1 MSTATAATSRR
12 RTRRSAREAPTKDL
26 VLRRNSIERLKED
39 KFPLDIV
46 DELPQLIA
54 LGYEAVPEEDIV
66 RLNWWG
72 LTHDKPKLGTFMVRI
87 KVAGGQLT
95 PDQLRGVGRISQE
108 WGEDYGELT
117 TRQGLQ
123 LHHVRLDELPD
134 VLAAIKDTGLTT
146 VGGEGDTV
154 RNITSCPV
162 SGIQPDEPFDVR
174 PVIAEVADFFWGNP
188 DYSNLPR
195 KHKYGISA
203 CPGQC
208 DAPEIQDVALTAV
221 VHPDDGREG
230 FAVRV
235 GGGLSNIPRFG
246 KDLGVFVPMGEVVE
260 VLRAITDTWQHDL
273 RYRVSRAKAR
283 IKFMMDDHG
292 PDGVR
297 AKVEERL
304 GRGLERLDG
313 PEPAHA
319 IDHLGV
325 HQQSQDGYVYA
336 GFSVPMG
343 WLTGTQMIGIA
354 DLVESVGADIRLT
367 RQQDVIVGNIR
378 ADLLATVTDGM
389 RELGLPIGRNK
400 VYGNSIACTS
410 HRFCN
415 YSVAETKGKLEE
427 LLEEFDDRYGKA
439 IEDLKIFMDGCPH
452 ACAHHWVG
460 DIGLQ
465 GTTTKLE
472 DGTRV
477 EAYDVALRGGLGVD
491 AAIGSPLLR
500 RIPTGELN
508 GALDRLVGAWV
519 EKRVSL
525 NGSGAT
531 YTFRRFLDERSDEE
545 LKALA
550 LGQKL
555 PGEDGDDGTKPI
567 VRVPGTLL
575 ELSDGADE
583 IPVAAATVR
592 EALEALHTEHPRL
605 VAELLSDPNTVNPYI
620 NLYVGEDDIRSLG
633 GLDATLEPGDELMI
647 LPALAGG

>member
-1 MSTATAATSRR
+1 MSSATAPLKRR
-12 RTRRSAREAPTKDL
+12 RVTRSSRDNPTQEF
-26 VLRRNSIERLKED
+26 VLKRNSIERLKAD

-72 LTHDKPKLGTFMVRI
+72 LTHDKPKMGTFMVRI
-87 KVAGGQLT
+87 KVPGGQVT
-95 PDQLRGVGRISQE
+95 PAQLRGVGRISQQ

-123 LHHVRLDELPD
+123 LHHVSLDELPD
-134 VLAAIKDTGLTT
+134 VLAAVEATGLTT

-162 SGIQPDEPFDVR
+162 AGLQPGEAFDVR
-174 PVIAEVADFFWGNP
+174 PVIDEVAAFFWGNRE
-188 DYSNLPR
+188 YSNLPR
-195 KHKYGISA
+195 KHKYTISA

-208 DAPEIQDVALTAV
+208 NAPEIHDVALIAV
-221 VHPDDGREG
+221 VHEGREG
-230 FAVRV
+230 FAVKV
-235 GGGLSNIPRFG
+235 GGGLSNIPRLAQ
-246 KDLGVFVPMGEVVE
+246 DIGVFVPREQTIE

-297 AKVEERL
+297 TKVEERL
-304 GRGLERLDG
+304 GYELQRFVAPVPTHE
-313 PEPAHA
+313 A
-319 IDHLGV
+319 DHLGV
-325 HQQSQDGYVYA
+325 QPQAQDGYVFA

-343 WLTGTQMIGIA
+343 WLTGSQMIEIA
-354 DLVESVGADIRLT
+354 DLADETGTDIRLT
-367 RQQDVIVGNIR
+367 RQQDVIIGNIPAHR
-378 ADLLATVTDGM
+378 LAEVTDRM
-389 RELGLPIGRNK
+389 RDVDLSIGRNK

-410 HRFCN
+410 HKFCN

-427 LLEEFDDRYGKA
+427 LLEEYDERYGNA

-465 GTTTKLE
+465 GTTTTLE
-472 DGTRV
+472 GGQRV
-477 EAYDVALRGGLGVD
+477 EAYDVALRGGLGPD
-491 AAIGSPLLR
+491 AAIGTPLLR
-500 RIPTGELN
+500 RIPTGQLN
-508 GALDRLVGAWV
+508 GALDNLIGTWVAERVARNGDGA
-519 EKRVSL
+519 
-525 NGSGAT
+525 A
-531 YTFRRFLDERSDEE
+531 YTFRRFLDERSDDD
-545 LKALA
+545 LRALA
-550 LGQKL
+550 LG
-555 PGEDGDDGTKPI
+555 EEVVDDGERDSLPF

-575 ELSDGADE
+575 HLSEGADE
-583 IPVAAATVR
+583 IPVEAATVR
-592 EALEALHTEHPRL
+592 EALAVVGRQYPQL
-605 VAELLSDPNTVNPYI
+605 VAELLLSPDEVNPVL
-620 NLYVGEDDIRSLG
+620 NLYIGEDDIRSLG
-633 GLDATLEPGDELMI
+633 GLDAPLEAGDELLI

>member
-1 MSTATAATSRR
+1 MPTTTRTRR
-12 RTRRSAREAPTKDL
+12 PRRSAREAPTQEL
-26 VLRRNSIERLKED
+26 VLRRNSIERLKDE

-72 LTHDKPKLGTFMVRI
+72 LTHDKPKVGTFMVRI

-95 PDQLRGVGRISQE
+95 PAQLHGVGRISQE
-108 WGEDYGELT
+108 WGENYGELT

-123 LHHVRLDELPD
+123 LHNVRLDELPE
-134 VLAAIKDTGLTT
+134 VLEAVRETGLTT

-154 RNITSCPV
+154 RNITGCPV
-162 SGIQPDEPFDVR
+162 AGILEGEAFDVR
-174 PVIAEVADFFWGNP
+174 PVIEEVARFFWGNP
-188 DYSNLPR
+188 EYSNLPR

-208 DAPEIQDVALTAV
+208 DAPEIQDVALIAV
-221 VHPDDGREG
+221 LKDGREG
-230 FAVRV
+230 FAVKV
-235 GGGLSNIPRFG
+235 GGGLSNIPRLG
-246 KDLGVFVPMGEVVE
+246 RDLGVFVPREDVVE

-283 IKFMMDDHG
+283 IKFMMDDYG

-304 GRGLERLDG
+304 GRELERYEA
-313 PEPAHA
+313 PVAAQEA
-319 IDHLGV
+319 DHLGV
-325 HQQSQDGYVYA
+325 QAQRQDGYLFA

-343 WLTGTQMIGIA
+343 WLTGTQMIAIA
-354 DLVESVGADIRLT
+354 DLVEAVGADVRLT
-367 RQQDVIVGNIR
+367 RQQDVIIGNIR
-378 ADLLATVTDGM
+378 ADRLSEVTDGM
-389 RELGLPIGRNK
+389 REVGLPITRNK
-400 VYGNSIACTS
+400 AYGNSIACTS
-410 HRFCN
+410 HQFCN

-427 LLEEFDDRYGKA
+427 LLGEFDARYGGA

-465 GTTTKLE
+465 GTTTKLP
-472 DGTRV
+472 DGRRV
-477 EAYDVALRGGLGVD
+477 EAYDVALRGGLGPE

-500 RIPTGELN
+500 RIPTEELN
-508 GALDRLVGAWV
+508 GALDRLIGAWV
-519 EKRVSL
+519 AERVAM
-525 NGSGAT
+525 NGSGSS
-531 YTFRRFLDERSDEE
+531 YTFRRFLETRTDDQLR
-545 LKALA
+545 ALA
-550 LGQKL
+550 LG
-555 PGEDGDDGTKPI
+555 EDDGPDVGPDGRPV

-583 IPVAAATVR
+583 IPVTASTVR
-592 EALEALHTEHPRL
+592 EALAALRLEHPRL
-605 VAELLSDPNTVNPYI
+605 VGELLAEPEKVNPYI

-633 GLDATLEPGDELMI
+633 GLDARLREGDELII

>member
-1 MSTATAATSRR
+1 MSSTLSPRQRRARRTSRDN
-12 RTRRSAREAPTKDL
+12 PTQEF
-26 VLRRNSIERLKED
+26 VLKRNSIERLKHE

-72 LTHDKPKLGTFMVRI
+72 LTHDKPKTGTFMVRI

-95 PDQLRGVGRISQE
+95 AAQLRGVGHISQE
-108 WGEDYGELT
+108 WGENYGELT

-123 LHHVRLDELPD
+123 LHHVRLDELPE
-134 VLAAIKDTGLTT
+134 VLAAVEATGLTT

-154 RNITSCPV
+154 RNITGCPV
-162 SGIQPDEPFDVR
+162 AGIQQDEAFDVR
-174 PVIAEVADFFWGNP
+174 PVIAEVADFFWGNR

-208 DAPEIQDVALTAV
+208 DAPEIQDVALFAV
-221 VHPDDGREG
+221 IKDGREG
-230 FAVRV
+230 FTVRV
-235 GGGLSNIPRFG
+235 GGGLSNLPRLAR
-246 KDLGVFVPMGEVVE
+246 DLGVFVPREETIE
-260 VLRAITDTWQHDL
+260 VLRAITDAWQYDL

-304 GRGLERLDG
+304 GRELERFET
-313 PEPAHA
+313 PPPAFEA
-319 IDHLGV
+319 DHLGV
-325 HQQSQDGYVYA
+325 QPQAQDGYLFA

-343 WLTGTQMIGIA
+343 WLTGTQMIAIA
-354 DLVESVGADIRLT
+354 DLVDATGTDIRLT
-367 RQQDVIVGNIR
+367 RQQDVIIGNIP
-378 ADLLATVTDGM
+378 AHKLSTITDEM
-389 RELGLPIGRNK
+389 QLIGLPIGRNK

-415 YSVAETKGKLEE
+415 YSVAETKGKLQE
-427 LLEEFDDRYGKA
+427 LLEEYDERYGNA

-465 GTTTKLE
+465 GTTTKLP
-472 DGTRV
+472 DGQRV
-477 EAYDVALRGGLGVD
+477 EAYDVALRGGLGPD
-491 AAIGSPLLR
+491 AAIGTPLLR
-500 RIPTGELN
+500 RVPTDELN
-508 GALDRLVGAWV
+508 PTLDRLIGAWV
-519 EKRVSL
+519 EERVSR
-525 NGSGAT
+525 NGGGAR
-531 YTFRRFLDERSDEE
+531 YTFRRFLDEHTDAE
-545 LKALA
+545 LTALA
-550 LGQKL
+550 LGEDPPEDDSDGESL
-555 PGEDGDDGTKPI
+555 PF

-575 ELSDGADE
+575 QLSDGADE
-583 IPVAAATVR
+583 IRVAATTVR
-592 EALEALHTEHPRL
+592 EALALVAEDHPRL
-605 VAELLSDPNTVNPYI
+605 VDELLRSPDEVNPVY

-633 GLDATLEPGDELMI
+633 GLDAALEPGDELLI

>member
-1 MSTATAATSRR
+1 MSATSPPTRQ
-12 RTRRSAREAPTKDL
+12 RRSRRSSRENPTQEL
-26 VLRRNSIERLKED
+26 VYKRNSIERLKAD

-95 PDQLRGVGRISQE
+95 ASQLRGVGRISQE

-123 LHHVRLDELPD
+123 LHHVRLDELPA
-134 VLAAIKDTGLTT
+134 VLAAVEETGLTT

-154 RNITSCPV
+154 RNITGCPV
-162 SGIQPDEPFDVR
+162 AGIQEGEAFDVR
-174 PVIAEVADFFWGNP
+174 PVIQEVADFFWGNR

-208 DAPEIQDVALTAV
+208 DAPEIQDVALLAV
-221 VHPDDGREG
+221 DNDGREG
-230 FAVRV
+230 FAIKV
-235 GGGLSNIPRFG
+235 GGGLSNIPRLSR
-246 KDLGVFVPMGEVVE
+246 DIGVFVPREEIVE
-260 VLRAITDTWQHDL
+260 VLRAITDAWQYDL

-283 IKFMMDDHG
+283 IKFMMDDLG
-292 PDGVR
+292 PDGMR
-297 AKVEERL
+297 ERVEERL
-304 GRGLERLDG
+304 GRQLERFEA
-313 PEPAHA
+313 PTPAFEA
-319 IDHLGV
+319 DHLGV
-325 HQQSQDGYVYA
+325 QHQAQEGYVFA

-343 WLTGTQMIGIA
+343 WLTGTQMIAIA
-354 DLVESVGADIRLT
+354 DLVDETGTDIRLT
-367 RQQDVIVGNIR
+367 RQQDVIIGNIPIHK
-378 ADLLATVTDGM
+378 LGVITEGM
-389 RELGLPIGRNK
+389 RAVGLPIGRNK
-400 VYGNSIACTS
+400 VFGNSIACTS

-415 YSVAETKGKLEE
+415 YSVAETKGKLQE
-427 LLEEFDDRYGKA
+427 LLETYDARYGDA

-465 GTTTKLE
+465 GTTTKLP
-472 DGTRV
+472 DGQRV
-477 EAYDVALRGGLGVD
+477 EAYDVTLRGGLGPD
-491 AAIGSPLLR
+491 AAVGTPLLR
-500 RIPTGELN
+500 RVPTGELE
-508 GALDRLVGAWV
+508 ATLDRLIEPWV
-519 EKRVSL
+519 SERAAR
-525 NGSGAT
+525 NGSGDAF
-531 YTFRRFLDERSDEE
+531 TFRRFLDERTDDE
-545 LKALA
+545 LRGLA
-550 LGQKL
+550 LGEAPPEEIEEGESGL
-555 PGEDGDDGTKPI
+555 PF

-575 ELSDGADE
+575 HLSDGADD
-583 IPVAAATVR
+583 IPVGAATVG
-592 EALEALHTEHPRL
+592 EALAVLERAHPRL
-605 VAELLSDPNTVNPYI
+605 VAELLLGPGKVNPVY

-633 GLDATLEPGDELMI
+633 GLEAPLEAGDELLI